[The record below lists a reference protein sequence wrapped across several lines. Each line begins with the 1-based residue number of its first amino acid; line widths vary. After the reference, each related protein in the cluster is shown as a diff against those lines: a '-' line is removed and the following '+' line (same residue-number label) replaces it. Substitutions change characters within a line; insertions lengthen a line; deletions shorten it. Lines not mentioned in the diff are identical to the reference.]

1 MARFFR
7 NFAAV
12 NVFALFPL
20 LWALMGWTPAQM
32 LVRVRGREVAPA
44 AVMANGTVLG
54 GRVFGTWEGGRVF
67 RYFLRSGMEWKDFEF
82 SFPGVDGAE
91 AVESVE
97 LQKWKLVSLRKAG
110 SGLVEKGEGMEVF
123 AFADPRFDSVGLA
136 KGKVL
141 WALAAMELMLAVLS
155 LLAVR
160 WCREE
165 PWKKLLPAAVAAGVA
180 LALLAQVALP
190 VQSYL
195 ANRASFPFS
204 PGELAG
210 AVWWRFGLMAAWCTL
225 SAAVLARSFGRWVFG
240 VFLAMAVCVYLESG
254 ILSNGLGS
262 LNGDMAVLLDRTRS
276 AWDAAVWAGVFAAA
290 LALHPLLKKHYGIAF
305 LCLMAMVAASMFD
318 TRREAVADKSR
329 MIVGDFTPI
338 GTVIRNATYS
348 GNRNVMVFILDSL
361 EREQAHAAVED
372 PEAGSRLRE
381 QFRGFTEYTN
391 NVGALPQTLYAVP
404 NLLTGRY
411 PDGTE
416 TIADYSWSCYGPDS
430 ALRDYLDAGWDVCL
444 TTAGVGCGYS
454 TRTNQAVVQKAA
466 EGSVLDRPA
475 NGGEGWSLRDVS
487 RWRWMPF
494 AAKAPVAFRTGQA
507 ANTAF
512 REWGVFPELAKA
524 DVDPDAPGAFLVFH
538 TEGVHIPVWWNRR
551 GEMLAEA
558 DDSERGCTE
567 LGIYILEKLGDL
579 MDELRKKGVYDNSLI
594 LVLGDHGAHGIDKF
608 LQEQQDGVLPSN
620 ARAALWVKPAG
631 SAGEFRTSGLPT
643 GHGQIA
649 DLLKAAAHRDLSG
662 EDVEGILRSGR
673 RVFRRMSV
681 VGTDWTDWVVD
692 ADGSFEIE
700 RHEAPLSARGGGHP
714 LKPGR
719 RYSLHLDRIMD
730 FDADLVFLGLGD
742 GNYAYIRPEIREG
755 GIQFLVPEAG
765 KRYALRVE
773 FRADSESGPLRFRS
787 DAPGAEWK
795 ECGVF
800 PKGEITVGGIV
811 ADETKTAVVRF
822 ERGEGPT
829 AFINFTGLTLLED
842 K

>member
-1 MARFFR
+1 MARFIR
-7 NFAAV
+7 NFVVV
-12 NVFALFPL
+12 NVFMLFPL
-20 LWALMGWTPAQM
+20 LWALMGWMPAQM

-44 AVMANGTVLG
+44 AVMANGTVLNGRLLG
-54 GRVFGTWEGGRVF
+54 GWEGGRVF
-67 RYFLRSGMEWKDFEF
+67 RYFLRPGMEWKDFEF
-82 SFPGVDGAE
+82 SFPGVSGAE
-91 AVESVE
+91 VVESVE

-110 SGLVEKGEGMEVF
+110 RGLVESGEGTGVF

-136 KGKVL
+136 KGKIPL
-141 WALAAMELMLAVLS
+141 ALAALELMLAALS

-165 PWKKLLPAAVAAGVA
+165 SWKGLLPAAIAAGVA

-195 ANRASFPFS
+195 ANRASFAFS
-204 PGELAG
+204 PGELLG
-210 AVWWRFGLMAAWCTL
+210 AVWWRFAVMAAWCAL
-225 SAAVLARSFGRWVFG
+225 SAAVLAKCFGRWVFG
-240 VFLAMAVCVYLESG
+240 MFLAVAVCVYLESG

-262 LNGDMAVLLDRTRS
+262 LNGDLTMLLDRTRKI
-276 AWDAAVWAGVFAAA
+276 WDAGIWAGVFAVA

-318 TRREAVADKSR
+318 TRREAVANKSR
-329 MIVGDFTPI
+329 MIVGDFSPL

-372 PEAGSRLRE
+372 PEAGAKLRE

-404 NLLTGRY
+404 HLLTGRY

-416 TIADYSWSCYGPDS
+416 TIADYSWSCYGQDS
-430 ALRDYLDAGWDVCL
+430 ALGDYLDAGWDVCL

-454 TRTNQAVVQKAA
+454 TRTNEAVVQKVA

-475 NGGEGWSLRDVS
+475 NGGEGWSIRDVS
-487 RWRWMPF
+487 RWRWMPY
-494 AAKAPVAFRTGQA
+494 AAKAPVMTRTGQA
-507 ANTAF
+507 GNAAI

-524 DVDPDAPGAFLVFH
+524 EVVPDARGSFLLIH
-538 TEGVHIPVWWNRR
+538 TEGVHIPVWWNRH
-551 GEMLAEA
+551 GEMLSAP
-558 DDSERGCTE
+558 DDSDRGCTE

-579 MDELRKKGVYDNSLI
+579 LDELRKKGVYDNSLI
-594 LVLGDHGAHGIDKF
+594 LVLGDHGAHGLDKF

-620 ARAALWVKPAG
+620 ARASLWVKPAG
-631 SAGEFRTSGLPT
+631 ASEDFRTSGLPT

-649 DLLKAAAHRDLSG
+649 DLLKAAAQRELSR
-662 EDVEGILRSGR
+662 EDVEGILRSDR

-681 VGTDWTDWVVD
+681 VGTEWTDWVVD
-692 ADGSFEIE
+692 ADGSFKIE
-700 RHEAPLSARGGGHP
+700 KHEASLAARGGGHP

-719 RYSLHLDRIMD
+719 RYSLRVDRIMD
-730 FDADLVFLGLGD
+730 FDADLVFQDLGD
-742 GNYAYIRPEIREG
+742 GNYAYMRPEIREG

-773 FRADSESGPLRFRS
+773 FRADSASGPLRFRS
-787 DAPGAEWK
+787 GAPGAEWT
-795 ECGVF
+795 ECGSF
-800 PKGEITVGGIV
+800 PQGEITVGGIV
-811 ADETKTAVVRF
+811 ADETKTAGVRF
-822 ERGEGPT
+822 ERGEGPS
-829 AFINFTGLTLLED
+829 AFINFTGLTLLEE
-842 K
+842 